1 MPRHYHV
8 FVQKFILFLSIKRA
22 VQRRSVFLY
31 EVVLLDLSGNSTLVS
46 KFKNWANLI
55 F

>member
-1 MPRHYHV
+1 MC
-8 FVQKFILFLSIKRA
+8 LSKSLSYLYLIKRA

-31 EVVLLDLSGNSTLVS
+31 EVVLLDLSGNSILAS